1 MYMLNIP
8 LLFYVPHEI
17 PRYWVKKLHTL
28 PPLELEIYHYLI
40 RTLFTLQSYNTSC
53 IGKVFELLLQKI
65 KENHQVYT
73 IQSSP

>member
-17 PRYWVKKLHTL
+17 PRYWVKKLHSL

-40 RTLFTLQSYNTSC
+40 RTLFTLQSYNTAY
-53 IGKVFELLLQKI
+53 IGKEFVFLLKKI
-65 KENHQVYT
+65 
-73 IQSSP
+73 I